1 MEIDYCLIEIFTK
14 FEALSNYITFG
25 CKEIMCLNYPDSHV
39 FAQTLTDCD
48 LLIIV
53 LYY

>member
-25 CKEIMCLNYPDSHV
+25 CKDMCLNYPDSHV